1 MRSAIRYQCSPYHR
15 DSALWPVV
23 QQLAVAAGFLA
34 DDPAA
39 VKLDRLEALLAIGGG
54 SAEALPLIA
63 SLLGIDATARCGPL
77 ELSPQVQR
85 ARTLAVL
92 SEQLLGLAAREP
104 VLVVLEDAHWIDP
117 TTLDLIEMGL
127 DRIGSARVMMLLTS
141 RPDGEPPLAAHP
153 HITRL
158 TLNRLS
164 RPAVEAITARVAG
177 VRRLSA
183 QLLAEIASRTDGV
196 PLFVE
201 ELTKAVVEMS
211 QSQQR
216 RGTAAMS
223 SVGDVPATL
232 HDSLMARL
240 DRVPEVKRVAQL
252 AACIG
257 REFDYR
263 TLLSVAD
270 LPAAKLQSALERLSG
285 AELVFRC
292 GKPPDA
298 TYTFKHALVR
308 DAAAN
313 SLLFS
318 ERRRVHAAILGA
330 LESADTQRAPE
341 LLAQHAEAAGLE
353 ETAIERWMSAGAAAA
368 GRYANQEA
376 VSHF

>member
-1 MRSAIRYQCSPYHR
+1 MASRRWPRIRTSPASRSTGSAARLSKPLRLASPAFVVCRRSSSRRSPPGQTAVPCSWESLRRRSSRCPNR
-15 DSALWPVV
+15 SS
-23 QQLAVAAGFLA
+23 VAAR
-34 DDPAA
+34 PPC
-39 VKLDRLEALLAIGGG
+39 RP
-54 SAEALPLIA
+54 SA
-63 SLLGIDATARCGPL
+63 
-77 ELSPQVQR
+77 
-85 ARTLAVL
+85 
-92 SEQLLGLAAREP
+92 
-104 VLVVLEDAHWIDP
+104 
-117 TTLDLIEMGL
+117 MF
-127 DRIGSARVMMLLTS
+127 
-141 RPDGEPPLAAHP
+141 RPPC
-153 HITRL
+153 T
-158 TLNRLS
+158 
-164 RPAVEAITARVAG
+164 
-177 VRRLSA
+177 
-183 QLLAEIASRTDGV
+183 
-196 PLFVE
+196 
-201 ELTKAVVEMS
+201 M
-211 QSQQR
+211 
-216 RGTAAMS
+216 
-223 SVGDVPATL
+223 
-232 HDSLMARL
+232 LMARL

-330 LESADTQRAPE
+330 LESADTPRAPE

-376 VSHF
+376 VSHFERALRLVLGRAEGEARDRKELDMLLAL